1 MQDILLLGDA
11 CPLRKSLDVV
21 LVQTTVEGDPADAEK
36 LGGFGAVA
44 AGLFESGADPLGLVG
59 GRRGGVTLE
68 LHDLLGRRVATL
80 VDDRRVE
87 PGTHTYN
94 WTPRSGAVSSGTYM
108 LRLRAGDATRTRRLA
123 VVR

>member
-1 MQDILLLGDA
+1 MPRPEGRSSL
-11 CPLRKSLDVV
+11 LDVV
-21 LVQTTVEGDPADAEK
+21 LVEAAVECGPADAEK

-44 AGLFESGADPLGLVG
+44 AGLSESGADPLGLVG
-59 GRRGGVTLE
+59 GRRGGMTLE

-94 WTPRSGAVSSGTYM
+94 WTPRSGTVSSGTYM
-108 LRLRAGDATRTRRLA
+108 LRLRARDATRTRRLV

>member
-21 LVQTTVEGDPADAEK
+21 LVEAAVECGPADAEE
-36 LGGFGAVA
+36 LGGLGAVA

-59 GRRGGVTLE
+59 GRRGGLTLE

-80 VDDRRVE
+80 VDDRQVE
-87 PGTHTYN
+87 AGTHTYN
-94 WTPRSGAVSSGTYM
+94 WTPRSRMVSSGTYT

>member
-1 MQDILLLGDA
+1 MQDILLLGDV

-21 LVQTTVEGDPADAEK
+21 LVQTTVEGGPADAEK
-36 LGGFGAVA
+36 LGGLGAVA

-80 VDDRRVE
+80 VDNRR
-87 PGTHTYN
+87 THTYN
-94 WTPRSGAVSSGTYM
+94 WTPSSGTVSSGTYM
-108 LRLRAGDATRTRRLA
+108 LRLRARDATRTRRLA

>member
-11 CPLRKSLDVV
+11 RPLRKSLDVV
-21 LVQTTVEGDPADAEK
+21 LVQTTVEGGPADAEK
-36 LGGFGAVA
+36 LGGFGAV

-68 LHDLLGRRVATL
+68 LHDLLGRRMATL

-87 PGTHTYN
+87 PGTHTYD

-108 LRLRAGDATRTRRLA
+108 LRLRARDATRTRRLV